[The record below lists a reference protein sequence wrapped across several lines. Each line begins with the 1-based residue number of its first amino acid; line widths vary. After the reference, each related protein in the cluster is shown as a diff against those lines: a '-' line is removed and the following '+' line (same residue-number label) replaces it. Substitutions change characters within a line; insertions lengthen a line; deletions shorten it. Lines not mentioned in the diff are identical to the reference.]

1 MVEPTKNHQ
10 KGCNKQHHNL
20 CVFLIFMGPLGPR
33 SPPVDRWLMIPEL
46 LKNDLKRR
54 SLVRNGGYPP
64 VIKHGQWT
72 IPYKIPSFPY

>member
-46 LKNDLKRR
+46 LKKTTSNDEALSEMVGILR
-54 SLVRNGGYPP
+54 
-64 VIKHGQWT
+64 
-72 IPYKIPSFPY
+72 